1 MQVANIHDL
10 NLHDS
15 ALLEVVVAGDEVVLV
30 LDYIE
35 DYESMRCSKR
45 KLLLRKCREASMHM
59 NLAYA
64 SSNSILKG
72 EESASGGFRKVRIE
86 TNTTGSVI
94 EVVASFVE
102 FE

>member
-1 MQVANIHDL
+1 MQVASIHNL

-15 ALLEVVVAGDEVVLV
+15 DLLEVVVAGDEVVLV

-35 DYESMRCSKR
+35 DYESMRCAKR
-45 KLLLRKCREASMHM
+45 RLVLRDCREVSIHM

-64 SSNSILKG
+64 SPNSILKG
-72 EESASGGFRKVRIE
+72 DESPFDGLRRVRIE

-94 EVVASFVE
+94 EVVTSSVE
-102 FE
+102 LE

>member
-1 MQVANIHDL
+1 MQITNIREL

-15 ALLEVVVAGDEVVLV
+15 DLLEVVIAGDEVILL

-35 DYESMRCSKR
+35 DYESMQCARR
-45 KLLLRKCREASMHM
+45 KLVLRKCREASIRM

-64 SSNSILKG
+64 SPNSILKG
-72 EESASGGFRKVRIE
+72 EESVSDGLRMVRIE

-94 EVVASFVE
+94 EVVASSVE
-102 FE
+102 LE

>member
-1 MQVANIHDL
+1 MTVANIHDL

-15 ALLEVVVAGDEVVLV
+15 DILEVVVAGDEVALV
-30 LDYIE
+30 LNYIE

-45 KLLLRKCREASMHM
+45 KLILHGCIEASMHI

-64 SSNSILKG
+64 SPNSILKG
-72 EESASGGFRKVRIE
+72 EESVSGRLRKVRIE

-94 EVVASFVE
+94 EVVAASVE
-102 FE
+102 LE